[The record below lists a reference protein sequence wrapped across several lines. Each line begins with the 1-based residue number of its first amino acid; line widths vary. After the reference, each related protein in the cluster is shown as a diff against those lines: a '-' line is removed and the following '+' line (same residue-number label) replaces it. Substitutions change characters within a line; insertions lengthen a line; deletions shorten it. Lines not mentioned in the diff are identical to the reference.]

1 MIINTNSPPLP
12 AFYDSLESALTEA
25 WHLLELGTTDR
36 RSAFHAPVVA
46 SVDSNGSPT
55 ARTMILRNADRDARA
70 LAFHSDIR
78 SAKIAQWRAGPV
90 ACVIAYDASKKIQLR
105 LTGLVKVHTD
115 DDEANRAWQDS
126 RAMSRLTYCVD
137 DAPGTEIITPMTL
150 PAPKLDIVNDVGDQE
165 PDQVRDLGRE
175 NFCVVAVHVTSIEWV
190 YLAAQGN
197 RRALFSWPDGILQA
211 AWLQP

>member
-12 AFYDSLESALTEA
+12 AFYDSLENALTEA

-36 RSAFHAPVVA
+36 RSAFHAPVVTNI
-46 SVDSNGSPT
+46 DLQSNPS
-55 ARTMILRNADRDARA
+55 ARTMILRNVDRNSRT

-78 SAKIAQWRAGPV
+78 SAKIAQWRAGPA
-90 ACVIAYDASKKIQLR
+90 ACVIAYDANNKIQLR
-105 LTGLVKVHTD
+105 LMGVVTVHA
-115 DDEANRAWQDS
+115 DDEVANRAWQDS

-150 PAPKLDIVNDVGDQE
+150 PAPKLDIVNDVSDQE
-165 PDQVRDLGRE
+165 ADQVPDLGRE
-175 NFCVVAVHVTSIEWV
+175 NFCVVTVHVTSIEWV

-197 RRALFSWPDGILQA
+197 RRALFSWPDGILRSV
-211 AWLQP
+211 WLQP